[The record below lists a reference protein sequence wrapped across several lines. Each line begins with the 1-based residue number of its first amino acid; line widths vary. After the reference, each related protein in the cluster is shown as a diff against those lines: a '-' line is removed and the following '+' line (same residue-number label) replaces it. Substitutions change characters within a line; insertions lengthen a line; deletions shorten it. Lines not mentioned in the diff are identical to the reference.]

1 MPDFWIAESVKDR
14 SFDDYYELGK
24 ELGSGATSKVYKCNA
39 KGSDQAWAVK
49 VINKKVDRKVVKTE
63 VGILLK
69 ISHVNVIRMK
79 EIFETPTQILLVLE
93 LVTGGELFERG
104 KYSEKDAALAVR
116 EMLEGLEYLHKNDI
130 MHRDLKP
137 ENLLYE
143 NLSEKAK
150 LKIADFGLSKIIGA
164 QVTTNTV
171 CGTPGYCAPEV
182 VKGKCYDTKVDM
194 WSIGVIAYIL
204 LCGYEPFYDDEET
217 IMYKKILKGNY
228 EFDSPWWDNIT
239 ENAKDFI
246 RKLLIVDVK
255 SRLSAVDALKHPWAL
270 TAIGLM
276 LGEHFGNTS
285 TQTLVPMA
293 TSDISLEIQRAK
305 AVYFWFP
312 PVRVDM
318 MPQWRA
324 PCSMPVLRLVSWLIF
339 QALTDITLVLGPHFG
354 VFGDQ
359 LQGQISTSDVTMQVS
374 QEAME

>member
-93 LVTGGELFERG
+93 LVTGGELFERIVNRG

-255 SRLSAVDALKHPWAL
+255 SRLSAVDALKHPWV
-270 TAIGLM
+270 IGSAADDKHL
-276 LGEHFGNTS
+276 EE
-285 TQTLVPMA
+285 TQKK
-293 TSDISLEIQRAK
+293 IKEFNAK
-305 AVYFWFP
+305 
-312 PVRVDM
+312 RK
-318 MPQWRA
+318 
-324 PCSMPVLRLVSWLIF
+324 LK
-339 QALTDITLVLGPHFG
+339 ALTDITLVLGPHFG

-374 QEAME
+374 QEAMEQ